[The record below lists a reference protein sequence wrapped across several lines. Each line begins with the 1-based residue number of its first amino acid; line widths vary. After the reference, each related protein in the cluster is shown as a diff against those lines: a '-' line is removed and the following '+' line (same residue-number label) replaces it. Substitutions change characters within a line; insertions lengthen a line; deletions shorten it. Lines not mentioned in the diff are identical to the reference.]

1 MNTHCLIKW
10 TNSNPSVHNAGTR
23 DSICLPVI
31 TKVLRLQV
39 FNMQHVA
46 TVAGCHQVAVR
57 GLDGERVAEPQ
68 HLIKGSAEQIADV
81 RRRALFGFPFISC
94 ICCWAP
100 AMQALCSCVASFHL
114 YLNIPPIHPASLA
127 SAFQFKS
134 PQICRQEE
142 GCVVNVGNPHL
153 HVMLESLS

>member
-1 MNTHCLIKW
+1 MDGHVMNTHCLVKW

-68 HLIKGSAEQIADV
+68 HLIKGSAEQIEQTLEEE
-81 RRRALFGFPFISC
+81 RCLGFHSFPVFVVGRHPCKLCAPVWSPFIY
-94 ICCWAP
+94 I
-100 AMQALCSCVASFHL
+100 
-114 YLNIPPIHPASLA
+114 
-127 SAFQFKS
+127 
-134 PQICRQEE
+134 
-142 GCVVNVGNPHL
+142 
-153 HVMLESLS
+153 